1 MSKPKDP
8 RSVMIDFIL
17 NQPIDRAS
25 DLLHVLTEIVKA
37 RAKRV
42 GQQTQPSA
50 ARSRTRSNA
59 QPRAVSEVDPSSLL
73 DVSEAERERTTRP
86 PKSTGASHAS

>member
-8 RSVMIDFIL
+8 RDVMIDFIL
-17 NQPIDRAS
+17 NQPLDRAS
-25 DLLHVLTEIVKA
+25 ELLHVLTAIVKA

-42 GQQTQPSA
+42 GQQTQAPA

-59 QPRAVSEVDPSSLL
+59 QPRAVTEVDPSSLL
-73 DVSEAERERTTRP
+73 EVSEERTPRP
-86 PKSTGASHAS
+86 PKSTGASSAS